1 MCDRNSYKFFE
12 ENSKNPLTNYII
24 YGIIKLYQEREE
36 MIKMNFWLIVLLVN
50 MVVAVLV
57 LIFTYELAFTT
68 ARIIKSIPNYPK
80 KKISFG
86 EKLFSFLSTI
96 VKSLIPIYNI
106 MVLFGLLFCDRQ
118 EMIERIKEQLY
129 AEMGE

>member
-1 MCDRNSYKFFE
+1 
-12 ENSKNPLTNYII
+12 
-24 YGIIKLYQEREE
+24 

-50 MVVAVLV
+50 VFVAALV
-57 LIFTYELAFTT
+57 LILTYDLAFTT
-68 ARIIKSIPNYPK
+68 VRIIKSMPNYPK

-86 EKLFSFLSTI
+86 EKLFTFLSTI

-106 MVLFGLLFCDRQ
+106 IVLIGLLFCDRR
-118 EMIERIKEQLY
+118 EMIERAKANYY